1 MVGVEGFEPPTL
13 WSQTRCATR
22 LRYTP
27 TLLLRATRC
36 DYSDEYEGLKISGR
50 SRGIRTPDPLVPNQM
65 RYQTA
70 LYSDTNFR

>member
-27 TLLLRATRC
+27 TGTH
-36 DYSDEYEGLKISGR
+36 EKMVLKINDLAEYSALGNR
-50 SRGIRTPDPLVPNQM
+50 SLITRFRVEAG
-65 RYQTA
+65 
-70 LYSDTNFR
+70 LYSEMI